1 MRTLFLIPARGGSK
15 GVPKKNIKE
24 LAGKPLIHYT
34 IDVVRSL
41 GVDVD
46 ICVSTDSLEII
57 SVVEEYGLKVPFIR
71 PASLSNDTAGTYEV
85 LLHALDYYKK
95 LGRNYDNLMLL
106 QPTSP
111 FRKVQHIKD
120 ILSAYEANL
129 DMIVSVNK
137 SHYNPYFSL
146 FEEDNYGFLQS
157 SKEGY
162 YEIRQAAPDVYA
174 YNGSIYLI
182 NTKSLR
188 LSPLHKFQK
197 IKKYVMDD
205 IYSIDIDTLLDWAV
219 CETIIREGYI
229 KNENS

>member
-15 GVPKKNIKE
+15 GIPKKNIKE

-41 GVDVD
+41 AADVD
-46 ICVSTDSLEII
+46 ICVSTDCLEII

-71 PASLSNDTAGTYEV
+71 PASLSSDSAGTYEV
-85 LLHALDYYKK
+85 LLHALDYYKNV
-95 LGRNYDNLMLL
+95 GRNYDNLMLL

-111 FRKVQHIKD
+111 FRKVQHLNDVLK
-120 ILSAYEANL
+120 AYKTSL

-137 SHYNPYFSL
+137 SHHNPYFSL
-146 FEEDNYGFLQS
+146 FEEDASGFLHH
-157 SKEGY
+157 SKDGY
-162 YEIRQAAPDVYA
+162 YETRQAAPNVYA
-174 YNGSIYLI
+174 YNGAIYLI
-182 NTKSLR
+182 NTESLR
-188 LSPLHKFQK
+188 SSPLNKFQK
-197 IKKYVMDD
+197 VKKYVMDD
-205 IYSIDIDTLLDWAV
+205 IYSVDIDSALDWAI